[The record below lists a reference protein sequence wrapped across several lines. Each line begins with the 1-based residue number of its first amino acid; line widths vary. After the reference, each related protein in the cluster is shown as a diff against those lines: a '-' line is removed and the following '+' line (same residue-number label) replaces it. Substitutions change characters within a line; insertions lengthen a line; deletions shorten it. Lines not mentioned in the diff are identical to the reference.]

1 MKNTLQP
8 LGIGIAWAVRSQWHQ
23 VCKTRTAP
31 AILSPGVGVGIG
43 GASPWATGCL
53 ETKRTGALAC
63 SQRERAIELTKRERR
78 LSVNTA
84 ASGVFCSQPG
94 AQRSGASETTVHLPA
109 HGYFL
114 CPCFTPLHPGIPA
127 PLSHHP
133 LAPTPLSRHFCAPKA
148 LPLASP
154 HSLSLDPL
162 IS

>member
-94 AQRSGASETTVHLPA
+94 AQRSGGLRDH
-109 HGYFL
+109 
-114 CPCFTPLHPGIPA
+114 CPPPRARVLLMSLLYTSTSWYPCTSITSSL
-127 PLSHHP
+127 
-133 LAPTPLSRHFCAPKA
+133 
-148 LPLASP
+148 SP
-154 HSLSLDPL
+154 HPFIPTLLRP
-162 IS
+162 